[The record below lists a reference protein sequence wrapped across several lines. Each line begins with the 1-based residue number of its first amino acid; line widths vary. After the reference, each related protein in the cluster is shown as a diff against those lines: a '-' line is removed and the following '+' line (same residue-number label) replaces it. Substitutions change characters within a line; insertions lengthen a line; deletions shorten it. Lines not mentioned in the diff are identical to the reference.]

1 MSVKKSITPDWH
13 IYQLIYNF
21 WQLNMGEQKNTTC
34 AASILMVTSGKVYI
48 LGQNAPIC
56 HTETKTFQKCIHIK
70 YFLILSRLIYGG
82 CVRI

>member
-1 MSVKKSITPDWH
+1 
-13 IYQLIYNF
+13 
-21 WQLNMGEQKNTTC
+21 MGEQKNITC
-34 AASILMVTSGKVYI
+34 VASILMVTSGKVYI

-82 CVRI
+82 CVRIWESTLKFLISAWSINKIFLEDF